1 MEMWQFFSIIGTIS
15 FSVQGALT
23 ALEKKFDLFAV
34 YLFGVITAFGGG
46 ALRYVILGETDFSIW
61 VQRPPFFLY
70 IIFITLIVLF
80 PHFFVKSEWLWT
92 NLLDAIGLISF
103 AMKGALTAVVMRLP
117 LSAVVVAALLTA
129 TGGGVLRDLLSQ
141 RKPILLQ
148 ENVYGVWVLLVALII
163 GLGLATT
170 EIHLLIVFIVF
181 TGLRVLSFLNNWKIP
196 YRHY

>member
-61 VQRPPFFLY
+61 VQRTPFFLY

-117 LSAVVVAALLTA
+117 LSAVVWLL
-129 TGGGVLRDLLSQ
+129 
-141 RKPILLQ
+141 
-148 ENVYGVWVLLVALII
+148 Y
-163 GLGLATT
+163 
-170 EIHLLIVFIVF
+170 
-181 TGLRVLSFLNNWKIP
+181 
-196 YRHY
+196 